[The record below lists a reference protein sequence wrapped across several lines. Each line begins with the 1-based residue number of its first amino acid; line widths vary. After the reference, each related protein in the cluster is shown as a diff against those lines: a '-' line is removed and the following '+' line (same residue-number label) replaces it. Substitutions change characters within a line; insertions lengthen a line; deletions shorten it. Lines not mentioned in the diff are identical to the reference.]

1 MSFLSAKSQQNAS
14 RKEVEYSLEEYL
26 NLCKTDRMAYAS
38 AAERLLAA
46 IGEPAV
52 IDTSKEPR
60 LARIFQ
66 NRTIRTY
73 APFSD
78 FYGIEDTIERLVNF
92 IRSAAQGTGESR
104 KILHMLGPV
113 GSAKSTLAERLKAL
127 METYPIYVL
136 CANGVASPVFESPLG
151 LFDPETDAAALQE
164 EYGIPLSA
172 IKIVPS
178 PWALKRLAE
187 FEGDINKF
195 TVRKMWPSRL
205 KQIAV
210 SRTEPGDANTSDV
223 TGLIGKCD
231 IRQLE
236 HFSQNDPDSYSY
248 SGGLNRGNQGLCE
261 CVEIFKAQTA
271 VLNPLL
277 AATQEN
283 HYAASEPIGQL
294 PWSGMLLSHCFSED
308 TEILTKTGW
317 KNIDTLEIGDL
328 IATMRRDT
336 REVEFHPAQQ
346 KIVRQAVPHE
356 MYHFKSSAMNHLM
369 TSDHTLLVKAQKHQE
384 IKEILVKDFHKTGYE
399 IPLSAIIVQDDLEGW
414 SDDEIRAL
422 VWVVADGSIQS
433 RVTLP
438 NYARFHLGK
447 ARKIERLLGLCAR
460 MKTNTTIANS
470 THKSKNY
477 KNIQNIYVEFDA
489 KILQKTLPSEFVNLS
504 PRQIEILLTEWA
516 HTDGT
521 IHTLKKN
528 GKIQQAQLYTNNT
541 KNKDLIQYLCAISGR
556 KSCAWPRHLEGY
568 EDVWSIHIQFDKTFV
583 RADNVNKGVV
593 SYEGRVWCVTVQNHT
608 VFARRQ
614 GKVIITG
621 NCNFSENASFTNNK
635 KNEAFVDRMGV
646 VKVPYTLR
654 VTEEAKIYE
663 KMLRESSLANAPLAP
678 HTLNLLARFS
688 VLSRLEEHQNSTL
701 YAKLC
706 VYDGQDVRET
716 EPRAKSLTEYKDAAT
731 ENEGTTG
738 ISTRF
743 AMTVLASVFNYD
755 ASEVAAD
762 PIHLFVVLRQA
773 IERAQFPQEQEEK
786 YLSFVNDELESR
798 YAKDIEKDI
807 QTCYVESYATFGQ
820 NLFDRYVQHADA
832 WMENADFRDPDTG
845 TMLDRSALNDELSK
859 VEKAAGIGNPKDFRS
874 EVVRF
879 CLRYR
884 ANNGGNNPDWRSYEK
899 IREVIEAKMF
909 GNMEDLL
916 PVISFGAKQDSE
928 TAEKHQNFLARMM
941 EKGYTEKQVRRVV
954 EWFARARHSQ

>member
-14 RKEVEYSLEEYL
+14 RKEVEYSLEDYL
-26 NLCKTDRMAYAS
+26 NLCKTDKMAYAS

-73 APFSD
+73 TPFSD

-294 PWSGMLLSHCFSED
+294 PWSGMLVSH
-308 TEILTKTGW
+308 
-317 KNIDTLEIGDL
+317 
-328 IATMRRDT
+328 A
-336 REVEFHPAQQ
+336 
-346 KIVRQAVPHE
+346 
-356 MYHFKSSAMNHLM
+356 
-369 TSDHTLLVKAQKHQE
+369 
-384 IKEILVKDFHKTGYE
+384 
-399 IPLSAIIVQDDLEGW
+399 
-414 SDDEIRAL
+414 
-422 VWVVADGSIQS
+422 
-433 RVTLP
+433 
-438 NYARFHLGK
+438 
-447 ARKIERLLGLCAR
+447 
-460 MKTNTTIANS
+460 
-470 THKSKNY
+470 
-477 KNIQNIYVEFDA
+477 
-489 KILQKTLPSEFVNLS
+489 
-504 PRQIEILLTEWA
+504 
-516 HTDGT
+516 
-521 IHTLKKN
+521 
-528 GKIQQAQLYTNNT
+528 
-541 KNKDLIQYLCAISGR
+541 
-556 KSCAWPRHLEGY
+556 
-568 EDVWSIHIQFDKTFV
+568 
-583 RADNVNKGVV
+583 
-593 SYEGRVWCVTVQNHT
+593 
-608 VFARRQ
+608 
-614 GKVIITG
+614 
-621 NCNFSENASFTNNK
+621 NFSENNAFTNNK

-786 YLSFVNDELESR
+786 YLSFVKDELESR